1 MEPYFSIL
9 SLFVVGTL
17 KVTLE
22 SHGTPRQE
30 ILAFFCQ
37 FGNFL
42 TYLLALYCHFGDFLP
57 NLVALFG
64 LILTPW
70 NPKEPYGGPWS
81 LMEPHGTQKNPME
94 AHGASWNPMEPHGIP
109 WNPMESHGTPW
120 NSMEENGTPRNQ
132 CFPILA
138 LFCKLGNFL
147 PNLVALFGL
156 ALT

>member
-22 SHGTPRQE
+22 PHGTPRQE

-81 LMEPHGTQKNPME
+81 LMEPHGTPR
-94 AHGASWNPMEPHGIP
+94 
-109 WNPMESHGTPW
+109 NPMESHGTPW

-147 PNLVALFGL
+147 PNLVAMFGL